1 MSRYKTHYRRHR
13 QPEAKM
19 PPADKK
25 RKLFLLVPPLIG
37 AAVAY
42 KQHQQ
47 MKAKADELRGSIQR
61 ERQEFTNSYLRQS
74 VSVARDMMQ
83 DTQFR
88 QAAEELRA
96 GRSVDY
102 ETLRDIG
109 TKVVQERPDYVT
121 KLSSSIIST
130 TLRIQQHRAELA
142 QVERDTTPSTAKAF
156 AIGTGLPYLAMAL
169 FVVYNDLRA
178 RLASKMRELRESSAE
193 KTAEPEERP
202 SEPPRLRSKP
212 PIALLPPH
220 DEEKPAAPEP
230 VVVLLP
236 VRRMESKGKERPA
249 PVEAASPELP
259 ALDAFA
265 AVEPRNG
272 NGKKRNGASAVLS
285 DEVAA
290 ELSARGFDPKVVEK
304 ALIRAFKILSKN
316 SIYVGMR
323 YGQAPD
329 VKRDIKRAVGDDYRA
344 AMLLALLEE
353 EGMLIRHKGGDCL
366 SLNPH
371 PEGDLGKLMVRDIS
385 ANLVKMQKTRASA

>member
-13 QPEAKM
+13 QPEAEK

-25 RKLFLLVPPLIG
+25 RKLFLLVPPLVG

-42 KQHQQ
+42 NQHQQ

-83 DTQFR
+83 DTQFS
-88 QAAEELRA
+88 QAVADLRA
-96 GRSVDY
+96 GKSIDY
-102 ETLRDIG
+102 QRLRELDARIL
-109 TKVVQERPDYVT
+109 QERPEYVT
-121 KLSSSIIST
+121 DLAT
-130 TLRIQQHRAELA
+130 TMLTSAFTIRRLQTQLQQT
-142 QVERDTTPSTAKAF
+142 ERDTTPSTAKAF

-169 FVVYNDLRA
+169 FVVYNGLRA
-178 RLASKMRELRESSAE
+178 RLASRMREARAE

-212 PIALLPPH
+212 PIALLPAPK
-220 DEEKPAAPEP
+220 DEKPAAPEP
-230 VVVLLP
+230 VVEFLP
-236 VRRMESKGKERPA
+236 VRRPEKSRARAEASETPAKG
-249 PVEAASPELP
+249 LP

-265 AVEPRNG
+265 APGRQDG
-272 NGKKRNGASAVLS
+272 NGKKRSMES
-285 DEVAA
+285 TIFSEESSA
-290 ELSARGFDPKVVEK
+290 ELTPKGFDPKVVEK

-316 SIYVGMR
+316 SILVGMR

-371 PEGDLGKLMVRDIS
+371 PEGDLGKLMVRDIT
-385 ANLVKMQKTRASA
+385 ANLVRMGKTRVSA